1 MMGLL
6 KRQRIP
12 FKELTV
18 IPESELNPSE
28 QSKSLFR
35 SMIEKFMAKNDL
47 NSTTTT
53 TVKVSKADLTKHEK
67 MVKQEKNSI
76 I

>member
-1 MMGLL
+1 MMELL

-53 TVKVSKADLTKHEK
+53 TVPVKVSEADLNKHEK
-67 MVKQEKNSI
+67 LVKQEKK
-76 I
+76 